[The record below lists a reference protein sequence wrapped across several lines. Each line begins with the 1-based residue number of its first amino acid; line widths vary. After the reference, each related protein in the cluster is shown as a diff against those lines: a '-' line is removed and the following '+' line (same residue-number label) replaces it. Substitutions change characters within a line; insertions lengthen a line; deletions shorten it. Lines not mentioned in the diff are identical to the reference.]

1 MKKVI
6 TMLTVLMSFSSFATV
21 DTVTVKKD
29 IPEMVVYGVNLQS
42 NILESKEKLKN
53 DMVLSQDEIKE
64 MFSSSYEIQV
74 KRLED
79 YDFKVIQ
86 EKD

>member
-1 MKKVI
+1 MKKLI

-21 DTVTVKKD
+21 DTVKKD

-53 DMVLSQDEIKE
+53 DMVLSQDEMKE
-64 MFSSSYEIQV
+64 IFSSSYEIQV

-79 YDFKVIQ
+79 YDFQVIQ

>member
-1 MKKVI
+1 MKKLI

-21 DTVTVKKD
+21 DTVKKD
-29 IPEMVVYGVNLQS
+29 IPEMVVYGVDLQS

-53 DMVLSQDEIKE
+53 DMVLSQDEMKE
-64 MFSSSYEIQV
+64 IFSSSYEIQV

-79 YDFKVIQ
+79 YDFQVIQ

>member
-1 MKKVI
+1 MKKAI
-6 TMLTVLMSFSSFATV
+6 TMLAILMSFSSFANIN
-21 DTVTVKKD
+21 TVKED
-29 IPEMVVYGVNLQS
+29 IPEMVVYGVDLQS

-53 DMVLSQDEIKE
+53 DMVLSQDEMKE
-64 MFSSSYEIQV
+64 IFSSSYEIQA

-79 YDFKVIQ
+79 YNFQVIQ

>member
-1 MKKVI
+1 VKKLI

-21 DTVTVKKD
+21 DTVKKD

-53 DMVLSQDEIKE
+53 DMVLSQDEMKE
-64 MFSSSYEIQV
+64 IFSSSYEIQV

-79 YDFKVIQ
+79 YDFQVIQ

>member
-6 TMLTVLMSFSSFATV
+6 TMLAVLMSFSSFATV
-21 DTVTVKKD
+21 DTVKKD

-42 NILESKEKLKN
+42 NILESKEKLKD
-53 DMVLSQDEIKE
+53 DMVLSQDEMKK
-64 MFSSSYEIQV
+64 MFASSYEIQV

-79 YDFKVIQ
+79 YNIEVDQ
-86 EKD
+86 EKE

>member
-1 MKKVI
+1 MKKAI
-6 TMLTVLMSFSSFATV
+6 TMLAILMSFSSFATV
-21 DTVTVKKD
+21 DTVKKD
-29 IPEMVVYGVNLQS
+29 IPEMVVYGVDLQS

-53 DMVLSQDEIKE
+53 DMVLSQDEMKE
-64 MFSSSYEIQV
+64 IFSSSYEIQA

-79 YDFKVIQ
+79 YNFQVIQ

>member
-21 DTVTVKKD
+21 DTVKKD

-53 DMVLSQDEIKE
+53 DMVLSQDEMKE
-64 MFSSSYEIQV
+64 IFSSSYEIQV

-79 YDFKVIQ
+79 YDFQVIQ